1 MISTNNTWGVAA
13 SYRHKL
19 PNDKICAVDVG
30 SKNIKLVI
38 GEYDDG
44 HISTR
49 LLTKETLQL
58 GADIRENEGRIGTQ
72 KLADLREVL
81 SRFVEMGAAIGAGKM
96 LAIATHAVR
105 NAINNQE
112 VLDIAGE
119 LGINLDIADGEREG
133 VVGYLAATG
142 GENDR
147 IVSELGSRSCQ
158 VTWWN
163 GTAFKSRCIDDMGYE
178 RAFGS
183 FIETTS
189 DFADARHRYRDYLS
203 DQMHNLPGSMQY
215 VALASKSM
223 AAFVMGCD
231 KDDAVRMKLQRSAL
245 EERISMIEDMDE
257 KHFDLM
263 KSTLKKADKILSG
276 MIFVEHILDA
286 SSSND
291 FLIAE
296 AELPVGL
303 IVEYFASQADRATR
317 IEQQPSAG
325 EDRSLASAT
334 VSSWEVDRMMDTECT
349 TLRSGWLSRVGW
361 PTGELDG

>member
-1 MISTNNTWGVAA
+1 MISTDNTWGVAA
-13 SYRHKL
+13 PRHRKIL
-19 PNDKICAVDVG
+19 TNRICAIDIG
-30 SKNIKLVI
+30 SKNVKLVI

-44 HISTR
+44 QIRTR

-58 GADIRENEGRIGTQ
+58 GADIPENDGRIGSQ
-72 KLADLREVL
+72 KLADLREIL
-81 SRFVEMGAAIGAGKM
+81 SGFTNLAELTGAGKV

-105 NAINNQE
+105 NAVNNQDVLE
-112 VLDIAGE
+112 IARELDID
-119 LGINLDIADGEREG
+119 LDIADGAREG
-133 VVGYLAATG
+133 AVGYLAATG
-142 GENDR
+142 GESDR

-183 FIETTS
+183 FMETAS
-189 DFADARHRYRDYLS
+189 DFADARNRYRDYLS
-203 DQMHNLPGSMQY
+203 HNMRHLPASMQY

-231 KDDAVRMKLQRSAL
+231 KDDAVGMKVHRNAL
-245 EERISMIEDMDE
+245 EERISLVEDMDK

-276 MIFVEHILDA
+276 MIFVEYILDA
-286 SSSND
+286 LSSHD
-291 FLIAE
+291 VQIAE

-303 IVEYFASQADRATR
+303 IVEYFSNQSDRTPAQDHPYTSP
-317 IEQQPSAG
+317 IWYTP
-325 EDRSLASAT
+325 
-334 VSSWEVDRMMDTECT
+334 
-349 TLRSGWLSRVGW
+349 
-361 PTGELDG
+361 

>member
-1 MISTNNTWGVAA
+1 MISIDKTCDVVAPRRRQR
-13 SYRHKL
+13 SY
-19 PNDKICAVDVG
+19 DQICAVDIG
-30 SKNIKLVI
+30 SKNVKLVI
-38 GEYDDG
+38 GGNEDG
-44 HISTR
+44 HVRTR

-58 GADIRENEGRIGTQ
+58 GVDIQENDGRIGSR

-81 SRFVEMGAAIGAGKM
+81 SRFAEMGATTGAGKM

-105 NAINNQE
+105 NAVNNQD
-112 VLDIAGE
+112 VLDITRE
-119 LGINLDIADGEREG
+119 LGVDLDVADVEREG

-142 GENDR
+142 GEGDR

-163 GTAFKSRCIDDMGYE
+163 GAVFKSRCIDDMGYE
-178 RAFGS
+178 RAFGT
-183 FIETTS
+183 FIEPAR
-189 DFADARHRYRDYLS
+189 DFADARNRYRDYLC
-203 DQMHNLPGSMQY
+203 DHMCNLPGSMQY

-223 AAFVMGCD
+223 AASVIGCD
-231 KDDAVRMKLQRSAL
+231 KDDAVGMKVHRSAL
-245 EERISMIEDMDE
+245 EKRISLVENLDE

-291 FLIAE
+291 VLIAE

-303 IVEYFASQADRATR
+303 IVEYFSNQADHATG
-317 IEQQPSAG
+317 IEPRRPTD
-325 EDRSLASAT
+325 EDRLLGPAG
-334 VSSWEVDRMMDTECT
+334 D
-349 TLRSGWLSRVGW
+349 LGG
-361 PTGELDG
+361 

>member
-1 MISTNNTWGVAA
+1 M
-13 SYRHKL
+13 
-19 PNDKICAVDVG
+19 
-30 SKNIKLVI
+30 KLVI
-38 GEYDDG
+38 GGNDDG
-44 HISTR
+44 QIRTR

-58 GADIRENEGRIGTQ
+58 GADIQENGGRIGSQ

-81 SRFVEMGAAIGAGKM
+81 SEFANLAATIGAGKV

-105 NAINNQE
+105 SAVNNQD
-112 VLDIAGE
+112 VLDIVRE
-119 LGINLDIADGEREG
+119 LGIDLDIADGAREG
-133 VVGYLAATG
+133 AVGYLAATG
-142 GENDR
+142 GESDK

-163 GTAFKSRCIDDMGYE
+163 GSAFKSRCIDDMGYE

-183 FIETTS
+183 FIETAS

-203 DQMHNLPGSMQY
+203 HDMRNLPDSMQY

-223 AAFVMGCD
+223 AAFVMDCD
-231 KDDAVRMKLQRSAL
+231 KDDAVGMKVHRNAL
-245 EERISMIEDMDE
+245 EERISLVEDMDE

-276 MIFVEHILDA
+276 MIFVEHILEA

-291 FLIAE
+291 VLIAE

-303 IVEYFASQADRATR
+303 IVEYFASQTDQTAAQDRAYTSP
-317 IEQQPSAG
+317 IWYTP
-325 EDRSLASAT
+325 
-334 VSSWEVDRMMDTECT
+334 
-349 TLRSGWLSRVGW
+349 
-361 PTGELDG
+361 